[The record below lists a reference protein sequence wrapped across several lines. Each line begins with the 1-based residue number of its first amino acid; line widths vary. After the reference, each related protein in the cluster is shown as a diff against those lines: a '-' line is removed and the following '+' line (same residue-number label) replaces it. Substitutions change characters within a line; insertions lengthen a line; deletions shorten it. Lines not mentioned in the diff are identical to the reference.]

1 MSEKIELTSEI
12 DVSLI
17 DSMGDDS
24 SIVHAARVSIV
35 GARAETEED
44 ERKGLLNFLMS
55 NRHASP
61 FEHVVATFMIRCPIF
76 VVREWHRHRTQS
88 YNEMSGRY
96 TVLQPKFYIP
106 SVDRPLVQVGKPG
119 AYRFEQGSME
129 DWQSV
134 KNSLESSYQ
143 QSWNA
148 YKGMLNA
155 GIAKE
160 VARDCLPVGIYT
172 DFYATANLRN
182 WLGFLSLRTSPD
194 ALYEIRQAAAKVE
207 TRLHKLVPTVM
218 DLWDEN
224 NRQGI

>member
-1 MSEKIELTSEI
+1 MNEIQLTSEI

-17 DSMGDDS
+17 DSMGSDDS
-24 SIVHAARVSIV
+24 VVHAARVSIV
-35 GARAETEED
+35 GARAETEGG

-106 SVDRPLVQVGKPG
+106 SIDRPLKQVGKPG
-119 AYRFEQGSME
+119 AYLFEAGSIDE
-129 DWQSV
+129 WHSV
-134 KNSLESSYQ
+134 KNALEASYQ

-148 YKGMLNA
+148 YQGMLNM

-160 VARDCLPVGIYT
+160 VARDCLPLGVYT

-182 WLGFLSLRTSPD
+182 WLGFLSLRTSKD
-194 ALYEIRQAAAKVE
+194 ALHEIRQAAGKVE
-207 TRLHKLVPTVM
+207 TNLHKMYPTIM
-218 DLWDEN
+218 NLWDESGRN
-224 NRQGI
+224 SF

>member
-1 MSEKIELTSEI
+1 MSEQIELTSEI
-12 DVSLI
+12 EVSLI

-35 GARAETEED
+35 GARAETEEG

-96 TVLQPKFYIP
+96 TVLQPRFYIP

-119 AYRFEQGSME
+119 AYRFEQGSLE

-134 KNSLESSYQ
+134 RNTLEVSYQ

-182 WLGFLSLRTSPD
+182 WLGFLSLRTHPD
-194 ALYEIRQAAAKVE
+194 ALFEIREAAGKVE

>member
-1 MSEKIELTSEI
+1 MSVIELTSEI
-12 DVSLI
+12 DVNLI
-17 DSMGDDS
+17 DSMGSDNS
-24 SIVHAARVSIV
+24 VLHAARVSIV
-35 GARAETEED
+35 GARAETEES
-44 ERKGLLNFLMS
+44 ERKGLLNFLMA

-96 TVLQPKFYIP
+96 TVLLPKFYIP

-119 AYRFEQGSME
+119 AYRFEQGSFE
-129 DWQSV
+129 EWQEV
-134 KNSLESSYQ
+134 KNTLERSYQ

-148 YKGMLNA
+148 YQGMLNM

-182 WLGFLSLRTSPD
+182 WMGFLSLRTSSD
-194 ALYEIRQAAAKVE
+194 ALYEIRQAAGKVE
-207 TRLHKLVPTVM
+207 GHLHKMFPTIL
-218 DLWDEN
+218 DLWDEHGRN
-224 NRQGI
+224 SL

>member
-35 GARAETEED
+35 GARAETEEG

-106 SVDRPLVQVGKPG
+106 AVDRPLVQVGKPG
-119 AYRFEQGSME
+119 AYRFEAGSFE
-129 DWQSV
+129 QWQEV
-134 KNSLESSYQ
+134 KNALEASYQ
-143 QSWNA
+143 QSWNG

-160 VARDCLPVGIYT
+160 VARDCLPLGIYT

-182 WLGFLSLRTSPD
+182 WLGFLSLRTSSD
-194 ALYEIRQAAAKVE
+194 ALFEIREAAGKVE
-207 TRLHKLVPTVM
+207 TQLHKLVPTVM
-218 DLWDEN
+218 NLWDEN

>member
-1 MSEKIELTSEI
+1 MTEKIELTSEI

-35 GARAETEED
+35 GARAETEEG

-207 TRLHKLVPTVM
+207 CRLHKLVPTVM